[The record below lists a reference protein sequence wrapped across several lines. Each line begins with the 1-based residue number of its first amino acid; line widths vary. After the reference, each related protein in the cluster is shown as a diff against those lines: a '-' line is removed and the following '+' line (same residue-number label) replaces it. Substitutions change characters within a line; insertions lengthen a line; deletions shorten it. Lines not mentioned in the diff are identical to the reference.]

1 MKTKIFTFVAAAFL
15 AATMISS
22 CATVNN
28 GASISNAP
36 LGQKVGEAKSNIY
49 LGLWS
54 SKGEEANLK
63 KACENGGI
71 TRINQVEYENQAVLF
86 GVVVKRT
93 TRVYG
98 E

>member
-1 MKTKIFTFVAAAFL
+1 MKKIFSFVAVAAFVVAGL
-15 AATMISS
+15 SS
-22 CATVNN
+22 CATVNS
-28 GASISNAP
+28 GASVTNTAI
-36 LGQKVGEAKSNIY
+36 GQKVGEAKSSII

-54 SKGEEANLK
+54 SKGKEANLK

-71 TRINQVEYENQAVLF
+71 KKINQVEYETTAILGGLLINQ
-86 GVVVKRT
+86 T

>member
-1 MKTKIFTFVAAAFL
+1 MKKKIFALAAVAAFAVAGL
-15 AATMISS
+15 SS
-22 CATVNN
+22 CATVNT
-28 GASISNAP
+28 GASITNTP
-36 LGQKVGEAKSNIY
+36 VGQKVGEAKSTIY

-54 SKGEEANLK
+54 SKGKEANLK

-71 TRINQVEYENQAVLF
+71 RKINQVEYETTAILGGLVINQ
-86 GVVVKRT
+86 T

>member
-1 MKTKIFTFVAAAFL
+1 MKKLFSIVAVAAFVVAG
-15 AATMISS
+15 MCS
-22 CATVNN
+22 CATFNS
-28 GASISNAP
+28 GASVTNTAIGS
-36 LGQKVGEAKSNIY
+36 KVGEAKSSII

-54 SKGEEANLK
+54 SKGKEANLK

-71 TRINQVEYENQAVLF
+71 KKINQVEYETTAILGGLVINQ
-86 GVVVKRT
+86 T